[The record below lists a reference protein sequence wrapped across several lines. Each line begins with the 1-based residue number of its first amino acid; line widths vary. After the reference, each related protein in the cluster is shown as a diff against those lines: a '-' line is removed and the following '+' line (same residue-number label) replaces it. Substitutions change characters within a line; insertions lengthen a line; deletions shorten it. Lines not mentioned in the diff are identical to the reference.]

1 MVPEHASVAVA
12 PLSTNPGFMEAVG
25 RMRAAFIEMPGLKL
39 TPPQAARLCAIDQAT
54 CAAVLSSLVEDRFL
68 VVSRNAYVRA

>member
-1 MVPEHASVAVA
+1 
-12 PLSTNPGFMEAVG
+12 
-25 RMRAAFIEMPGLKL
+25 
-39 TPPQAARLCAIDQAT
+39 LCAIDQAT